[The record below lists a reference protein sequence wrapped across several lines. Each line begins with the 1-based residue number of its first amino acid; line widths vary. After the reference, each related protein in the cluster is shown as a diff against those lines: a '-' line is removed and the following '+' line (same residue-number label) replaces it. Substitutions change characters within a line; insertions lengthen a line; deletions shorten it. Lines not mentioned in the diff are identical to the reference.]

1 MEPVGGHVRP
11 NRMFADTDAIRAFG
25 ATSAAQADDLSTIA
39 AALSAMPSA
48 AADSMLGPVGARF
61 LAALADATT
70 DAARAV
76 AMLSDRLEAGHFTAR
91 ASATAYENADHRLG
105 AAFSR
110 L

>member
-1 MEPVGGHVRP
+1 
-11 NRMFADTDAIRAFG
+11 MFADTAAIRAFG
-25 ATSAAQADDLSTIA
+25 AASSAQADDLGAIA

-76 AMLSDRLEAGHFTAR
+76 AALSDRLEAGDFTAR
-91 ASATAYENADHRLG
+91 ASSTAYENADHRLG
-105 AAFSR
+105 ATVSR